1 MKKIIYLICVVF
13 IALNAY
19 SQAHTKNSN
28 DSARI
33 EFVDTVLDFGTINE
47 ADGKVSHVFEFKNV
61 GGMPLVVLNAKAT
74 CGCTVPE
81 WTKTPVEQGKSGT
94 VEVTFN
100 PSKRSG
106 VFEKTITLTTNA
118 KGTYS
123 RLHIK
128 GEINPTVATDVRNL
142 TYKLKRHFGLW
153 DYVLG
158 GIGIVVIVL
167 AVLMFFG
174 KKGKNKIEN

>member
-33 EFVDTVLDFGTINE
+33 EFADTVFDFGTINE
-47 ADGKVSHVFEFKNV
+47 ADGKVSHIFEFKNV

-94 VEVTFN
+94 IEVKFN
-100 PSKRSG
+100 PSRRSG
-106 VFEKTITLTTNA
+106 NFEKTITLTTNA
-118 KGTYS
+118 KGTFS
-123 RLHIK
+123 RVYIK
-128 GEINPTVATDVRNL
+128 GNIIGMPADNANL
-142 TYKLKRHFGLW
+142 EHKAKRHFGLW
-153 DYVLG
+153 DYILG
-158 GIGIVVIVL
+158 GAGIVLIL
-167 AVLMFFG
+167 IAAFMFFG
-174 KKGKNKIEN
+174 KKEKKNLEK